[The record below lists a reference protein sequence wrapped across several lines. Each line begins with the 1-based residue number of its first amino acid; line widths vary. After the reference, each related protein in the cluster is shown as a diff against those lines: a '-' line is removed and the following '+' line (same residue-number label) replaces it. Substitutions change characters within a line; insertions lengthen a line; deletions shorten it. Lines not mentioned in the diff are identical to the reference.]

1 MCIAM
6 KSSLLFLIIFAL
18 AVANSK
24 SQTPNEVPNTMIELD
39 EAWERKDIIT
49 VLFKMLDLY
58 EDAVDN
64 DENFVIKDAIVCIK
78 FVLKKIY
85 PIYVTI
91 YPEKKSPND
100 ETSLKIVSDAI
111 DNVDYAKDVYSDFEE
126 LMMDAVQDYLRS

>member
-1 MCIAM
+1 
-6 KSSLLFLIIFAL
+6 
-18 AVANSK
+18 
-24 SQTPNEVPNTMIELD
+24 
-39 EAWERKDIIT
+39 
-49 VLFKMLDLY
+49 MLELY

-100 ETSLKIVSDAI
+100 ETSLKIVSDAN
-111 DNVDYAKDVYSDFEE
+111 DNVYAANMYRDFEE